1 MHLRRRPVQ
10 STAPIE
16 CARHPAPPCVG
27 QRAPGAGRG
36 RSLLTLSLAA
46 VLLSSCQAPPPVV
59 AIGDRNGANGVDV
72 PLARRVS
79 IAEVQGRAS
88 RSTLVDQQVTVEGI
102 VVGNFAQGLQ
112 GVFVQ
117 SEHDD
122 GDPLTAEGIF
132 VEHGD
137 DASPRLHTGDRVRVS
152 GRVAELGQDN
162 ASLTSLRDTVI
173 AVLGRGEVKPMSL
186 SRPPAAAGDWE
197 RYEGMYLQITAPLTV
212 SGNDGLS
219 RYGEISASFDGR
231 LFQPTERVA
240 PGPQAEQLAADNARR
255 RVLLDDARTTENPSS
270 LWFLP
275 QPLSDAQ
282 PVRAGSQL
290 SHVFGV
296 LDQRLGKYRLQLTEP
311 LQVQQQARPGAP
323 SVPGD
328 VRVASLNLLNLFNGD
343 GRGAGF
349 PTERGAQT
357 LAQYQRQQGKLV
369 AVVQALKPDVAA
381 LMEVE
386 NDGVGPDSTVQQFAD
401 ALNAAGPSRD
411 YRVVDTGHGPG
422 NDAIRVAMIY
432 RSTRVRP
439 QGAAAF
445 LTGGPFAERS
455 RVPMAQAFRAGN
467 GPVFVVAANHFK
479 SKGCGHDDKQ
489 AQGEDVDHHDGQGCW
504 NAVRVESA
512 RRLQAWLDGDPTRSA
527 SKLALVVGDLN
538 AHAQEDP
545 LRALYAAGW
554 QDAFALAHVAAPYSF
569 VFDGQAGRL
578 DHALLNAALTARL
591 RGAAEWHN
599 NCDEAEFFDYHQD
612 LDGDPYRASDHDPI
626 LLGFDLA
633 H

>member
-1 MHLRRRPVQ
+1 MSAAIDCVPV
-10 STAPIE
+10 A
-16 CARHPAPPCVG
+16 ARVTSP
-27 QRAPGAGRG
+27 
-36 RSLLTLSLAA
+36 LLLALATLLLAA
-46 VLLSSCQAPPPVV
+46 CQAPPPVL
-59 AIGDRNGANGVDV
+59 AIGDRNGAAGVDV
-72 PLARRVS
+72 PLPRRVA
-79 IAEVQGRAS
+79 IAEVQGRVL
-88 RSTLVDQQVTVEGI
+88 RSPLIDQQVTVEGI
-102 VVGNFAQGLQ
+102 VVGNFATGLH

-132 VEHGD
+132 VEHEA

-162 ASLTSLRDTVI
+162 ASLTSLRDTVLV
-173 AVLGRGEVKPMSL
+173 VLGRGEVKPLVL
-186 SRPPAAAGDWE
+186 SRAPATAGDWE
-197 RYEGMYLQITAPLTV
+197 RYEGMSVQITAPLTV

-219 RYGEISASFDGR
+219 RYGEITASFDGR
-231 LFQPTERVA
+231 LFQPTETVA
-240 PGPQAEQLAADNARR
+240 PGPRAEQLAADNARR
-255 RVLLDDARTTENPSS
+255 RVLLDDARTAENPSR

-275 QPLSDAQ
+275 QPLSDGQ

-290 SHVFGV
+290 NHVLGV
-296 LDQRLGKYRLQLTEP
+296 LDQRMGKYRLQLTDS
-311 LQVQQQARPGAP
+311 LQVQQRARPAAP

-328 VRVASLNLLNLFNGD
+328 VRIASLNLLNLFNGD
-343 GRGAGF
+343 GHGAGF

-357 LAQYQRQQGKLV
+357 FVQYQQQQRKLV

-386 NDGVGPDSTVQQFAD
+386 NDGVGADSTVQQFAD
-401 ALNAAGPSRD
+401 ALNASGPSRD
-411 YRVVDTGHGPG
+411 YRVIDTGHGPG
-422 NDAIRVAMIY
+422 SDAIRVAMIY

-439 QGAAAF
+439 QGSAAF

-455 RVPMAQAFRAGN
+455 RVPMAQAFRAGR

-479 SKGCGHDDKQ
+479 SKGCGHDEKQ

-512 RRLQAWLDGDPTRSA
+512 RRLQAWLASDPTRSA
-527 SKLALVVGDLN
+527 SKLALIVGDLN

-545 LRALYAAGW
+545 LRALYAGGLR
-554 QDAFALAHVAAPYSF
+554 DAFALAQVAAPYSF

-578 DHALLNAALTARL
+578 DHALLNAPLASRL
-591 RGAAEWHN
+591 RGAVEWHN

-612 LDGDPYRASDHDPI
+612 VDGDPFRASDHDPI

>member
-1 MHLRRRPVQ
+1 M
-10 STAPIE
+10 
-16 CARHPAPPCVG
+16 
-27 QRAPGAGRG
+27 
-36 RSLLTLSLAA
+36 
-46 VLLSSCQAPPPVV
+46 
-59 AIGDRNGANGVDV
+59 
-72 PLARRVS
+72 
-79 IAEVQGRAS
+79 
-88 RSTLVDQQVTVEGI
+88 
-102 VVGNFAQGLQ
+102 VGNFAQGLQ

-132 VEHGD
+132 VEHSAT
-137 DASPRLHTGDRVRVS
+137 ASPRLHSGDRVRVS
-152 GRVAELGQDN
+152 GRVAELGQDK
-162 ASLTSLRDTVI
+162 ASLTSLRDTVLT
-173 AVLGRGEVKPMSL
+173 VLSRGQVKPTAL
-186 SRPPAAAGDWE
+186 SRAPATAADWE

-219 RYGEISASFDGR
+219 RYGELSASFDGR
-231 LFQPTERVA
+231 LFRPTELVA
-240 PGPQAEQLAADNARR
+240 PGSQAEAIAADNARR
-255 RVLLDDARTTENPSS
+255 RVLLDDARSTENPGS

-290 SHVFGV
+290 TQVFGV
-296 LDQRLGKYRLQLTEP
+296 LDQRSGKYRLQLTEP
-311 LQVQQQARPGAP
+311 VQVRQQPRPSAP

-328 VRVASLNLLNLFNGD
+328 FRVASLNLLNLFNGD
-343 GRGAGF
+343 GHGAGF
-349 PTERGAQT
+349 PTQRGAQT
-357 LAQYQRQQGKLV
+357 FAQYQQQQAKLV

-386 NDGVGPDSTVQQFAD
+386 NDSVGADSTVQQFAD
-401 ALNAAGPSRD
+401 ALNAAGPGRD
-411 YRVVDTGHGPG
+411 YRAVATGRGPG
-422 NDAIRVAMIY
+422 TDAIRVAMIY

-439 QGAAAF
+439 EGRAVF

-455 RVPMAQAFRAGN
+455 RVPMAQAFRVGS
-467 GPVFVVAANHFK
+467 GSVFVVAANHFK

-489 AQGEDVDHHDGQGCW
+489 AQGEDGDRHDGQGCW

-512 RRLQAWLDGDPTRSA
+512 RRLHAWLAGDPTRSA
-527 SKLALVVGDLN
+527 SKLVLVVGDLN

-545 LRALYAAGW
+545 LRALYQSGW
-554 QDAFALAHVAAPYSF
+554 QDAFALAQVVAPYSF

-578 DHALLNAALTARL
+578 DHALLNAALAAHL

-599 NCDEAEFFDYHQD
+599 NSDEAEFFDYHQD